1 MGPSLEGVRELWV
14 RSNCLQLK
22 ACLVREIEYRK
33 NFEKL
38 MDFDFDLYR
47 GNIDRFG
54 GIVFA

>member
-22 ACLVREIEYRK
+22 VCLVREIGYRK